1 MKLFSVLLNPLR
13 AKTMTKKTKE
23 QEENMASY
31 VGAGFLMRPE
41 DMAAY
46 YATPLRKK
54 DVTEE
59 DKDNE

>member
-1 MKLFSVLLNPLR
+1 
-13 AKTMTKKTKE
+13 MTKKTKE

-31 VGAGFLMRPE
+31 VGTGFLMRPE
-41 DMAAY
+41 DMEAY

-54 DVTEE
+54 DVTDE